1 MGYHYD
7 PEQALEELSE
17 EVILP
22 NPVHVRDMI
31 FRARLPAEE
40 ALDVDRDFEAYLS
53 QHGELQKLARHILER
68 LASPAVGGTGRS
80 RAR

>member
-17 EVILP
+17 EVVLP

-31 FRARLPAEE
+31 FRARLPAAE
-40 ALDVDRDFEAYLS
+40 ALEVDRDFEAYLAE
-53 QHGELQKLARHILER
+53 HGELQKVVRRILQR
-68 LASPAVGGTGRS
+68 LASRS
-80 RAR
+80 HAR